1 MDCVTANIVGA
12 FALTIILFDIVKENW
27 TDLPYHSIYGIIL
40 TGFFWVL
47 CTFLGKEI
55 SMAVLVVPALIL
67 LISFI
72 SIWLYGI
79 SMKNKGCCLSCN
91 GSSNCPNPQP
101 GPFPPAPNP
110 NPDPNPQPG
119 PFPPSPNPDP
129 IPCKYSGELK
139 AIPLV

>member
-1 MDCVTANIVGA
+1 MDCITANIVGA
-12 FALTIILFDIVKENW
+12 FALTIIFFDIFKENW
-27 TDLPYHSIYGIIL
+27 TDLPYHSLYGIIV

-55 SMAVLVVPALIL
+55 SMAVLLVPALIL
-67 LISFI
+67 LVSFI

-79 SMKNKGCCLSCN
+79 SMKNKGCCLQCN
-91 GSSNCPNPQP
+91 GINPC
-101 GPFPPAPNP
+101 P

-119 PFPPSPNPDP
+119 PFPPGP

-139 AIPLV
+139 ATPLV